1 MIVKQE
7 YENNLKKL
15 EQIMSYLN
23 DIIVTQF
30 VTISWVNKSVK
41 FSVKWLKKNQKGNN
55 FLLLVRQKELI
66 NQVGV

>member
-7 YENNLKKL
+7 YENNLKNL